1 MSGEEEQDDNS
12 YDYDYDYD
20 LEAPV
25 YPFDAQDKREWAPLF
40 IKTDSAPT
48 YRDLID
54 GYFRSSEIL
63 VKGVVAGEFSAWS
76 EGITATFLF
85 RHYLEL
91 SLKSLILMGRFIK
104 NDGTNAEWHEV
115 EQVKWMHKLDDLW
128 KTVIEDVKPK
138 IEYTWNECD
147 IDFVERC
154 VFEFNKADPK
164 SFAYR
169 YDSEEKQQ
177 YEMDF
182 KQLLFVMD
190 HVHEMFHELSTELS
204 LMYMRNTRAPKIDWF
219 EIFGL
224 NEGDSYIE

>member
-1 MSGEEEQDDNS
+1 MGDEEEQDDS
-12 YDYDYDYD
+12 GYDYDP
-20 LEAPV
+20 EASV
-25 YPFDAQDKREWAPLF
+25 YPFGAQDKREWAPLF
-40 IKTDSAPT
+40 IKSDSAPT
-48 YRDLID
+48 YRDLTD

-63 VKGVVAGEFSAWS
+63 VKGIVAGEFSAWS
-76 EGITATFLF
+76 EGVTAIFLF

-91 SLKSLILMGRFIK
+91 SLKSLIFMGRFIRS
-104 NDGTNAEWHEV
+104 DGRNSELEEV
-115 EQVKWMHKLDDLW
+115 VQVKWIHKLDELW
-128 KTVIEDVKPK
+128 KMVIEDVKPK

-154 VFEFNKADPK
+154 VFEFNTADPK

-182 KQLLFVMD
+182 NQLLVVMK
-190 HVHEMFHELSTELS
+190 HVHEVFHELRTELS
-204 LMYMRNTRAPKIDWF
+204 LMYMRNTRAPKIDWL
-219 EIFGL
+219 ESFGL